1 MNFRLAAI
9 ASVVA
14 LTFLVF
20 PAGAQ
25 ESTKTA
31 NIEELLKVSNME
43 SLSQQVYG
51 QIRAMTSKQL
61 DSIGGSEKKKADAA
75 QVVDKL
81 MAQIQD
87 RFSWDKLKPEYVRL
101 YDEVYSDTEIA
112 GILAFYKSPAG
123 QAYLAKMPQLMAR
136 SMEMAQRHVADVM
149 PEIQRIA
156 KEAREKNEN
165 DAPSK

>member
-1 MNFRLAAI
+1 MRSNLAAI
-9 ASVVA
+9 ASAVA

-20 PAGAQ
+20 PARAQ

-31 NIEELLKVSNME
+31 NIEELLKASNME

-61 DSIGGSEKKKADAA
+61 DSIGGSEKKKAEAA

-87 RFSWDKLKPEYVRL
+87 RFSWDKMKPEYARL
-101 YDEVYSDTEIA
+101 YDEVYSDAEIT
-112 GILAFYKSPAG
+112 GILAFYRSPAG
-123 QAYLAKMPQLMAR
+123 QAYLTKMPQLMAK
-136 SMEMAQRHVADVM
+136 SMEMAQRHVADIM
-149 PEIQRIA
+149 PEIQRIT
-156 KEAREKNEN
+156 KEAAEMSKD
-165 DAPSK
+165 DASAK

>member
-1 MNFRLAAI
+1 MNSKLAAI
-9 ASVVA
+9 ASAVL
-14 LTFLVF
+14 LTFLVV
-20 PAGAQ
+20 PARAQ

-43 SLSQQVYG
+43 SLTQQIYG

-61 DSIGGSEKKKADAA
+61 DSIGSSEKKQADAA
-75 QVVDKL
+75 QAVDKV

-87 RFSWDKLKPEYVRL
+87 RYSWDKLKPEYIRL
-101 YDEVYSDTEIA
+101 YDEVYSDSEIA

-136 SMEMAQRHVADVM
+136 SMEMAQRHITDVM
-149 PEIQRIA
+149 PEIQRITR
-156 KEAREKNEN
+156 EAREKSEN